1 MGDQVTPYVEESVVP
16 GPGTLALQSLYRRLM
31 PGRKLVGH
39 IVTLVY
45 PESVLT
51 ERKYIGLPVPFQ
63 VGKVAGATWECPCG
77 ASSRAMWSRER
88 WARRALINHWNRMH
102 SERAVDRRGAN

>member
-1 MGDQVTPYVEESVVP
+1 VDEIAEP
-16 GPGTLALQSLYRRLM
+16 GPGTLALLSVYRRLM

-39 IVTLVY
+39 IVTLAY

-51 ERKYIGLPVPFQ
+51 ERKYMGLPVPSE
-63 VGKVAGATWECPCG
+63 VGKVTGATWDCTCG
-77 ASSRAMWSRER
+77 GSSRAMWSRER

-102 SERAVDRRGAN
+102 SDRAVERRGAN